1 MRIDLDLSRHCIE
14 TEMKRQYNKSISA
27 YFKNQGS
34 RSEADKQTLEAQ
46 IELLQQGLESFDFNR
61 LRAQHPELRGEI
73 QAAVALAPTAED
85 TPEILINGKAIN
97 GN

>member
-1 MRIDLDLSRHCIE
+1 MKVDLDLSRHCIE
-14 TEMKRQYNKSISA
+14 TEMKRQYNKNISA
-27 YFKNQGS
+27 YFKRQG
-34 RSEADKQTLEAQ
+34 RLNEPDKQALEAQ

-73 QAAVALAPTAED
+73 QAEVALAQTSED
-85 TPEILINGKAIN
+85 APEILINGKAIN